1 MRIHCAAILFDLD
14 GVLVDSTAYIER
26 QWRDWAT
33 AKGLDPA
40 PFLRF
45 CHGRRAVETICL
57 AAPELDA
64 EAEVAQFRE
73 RAVEEEVPL
82 TAVAGARELLA
93 ALPDGRWAVVT
104 SGPRRFALARLAGAG
119 LPRPPLLV
127 SAEDVRQGKPSPEGY
142 LRAAEL
148 LGAAPSDCLV
158 LEDAPPGIEAAR
170 AAGATVVALSTT
182 HPATALADAHMV
194 LGSLEDV
201 HLVSSPGDSRPL
213 AFELG
218 PAVVMPA

>member
-1 MRIHCAAILFDLD
+1 MRIDCNAILFDLD

-26 QWRDWAT
+26 QWRDWAV

-73 RAVEEEVPL
+73 RALEEEVPL

-93 ALPDGRWAVVT
+93 GLPDGRWAVVT
-104 SGPRRFALARLAGAG
+104 SGARRFALARLAGAG
-119 LPRPPLLV
+119 LPPPAVLV

-148 LGAAPSDCLV
+148 LRVAPRDCLV
-158 LEDAPPGIEAAR
+158 LEDAPAGVEAAR
-170 AAGATVVALSTT
+170 AAGATVVAISTT
-182 HPATALADAHMV
+182 HPAAALAGAHLV
-194 LGSLEDV
+194 LGSLADV
-201 HLVSSPGDSRPL
+201 HLVASPANGRTL
-213 AFELG
+213 ALELCPVLVS
-218 PAVVMPA
+218 PA